1 MYNSNINFR
10 IKSKDKEKL
19 KKLAQKGNKTISQ
32 VLRLLVENYL
42 KGVNENG

>member
-19 KKLAQKGNKTISQ
+19 KKLAKEENKTISH
-32 VLRLLVENYL
+32 VLRLLIENYL

>member
-19 KKLAQKGNKTISQ
+19 KQLAKKENKTISQ
-32 VLRLLVENYL
+32 VLRLLIEDYF
-42 KGVNENG
+42 KRSE